1 MNCPYCQNPDSR
13 VLDSRPS
20 DEGSVIRR
28 RRECP
33 VCRRRFTTYE
43 RAHLEPL
50 LVIKSNG
57 HKETFD
63 PNKLLRG
70 LTLAAHKRPIDPQLL
85 TDFANSFEDS
95 IKEMEIDSED
105 IGFRALAFLR
115 DLDSVA
121 YIRFASVYR
130 EFDSLERFVEEVQKL
145 DKAKSN
151 NPKGKKVRSSGSGSA
166 QQGNLALTDDSGLD
180 TV

>member
-1 MNCPYCQNPDSR
+1 

-33 VCRRRFTTYE
+33 NCKRRFTTYE

-50 LVIKSNG
+50 LVTKNSG

-70 LTLAAHKRPIDPQLL
+70 LSLAAHKRPIDPQVLQ
-85 TDFANSFEDS
+85 DFAYSFEDT
-95 IKEMEIDSED
+95 IREMEITSEE
-105 IGFRALAFLR
+105 IGLRALAFLKG
-115 DLDSVA
+115 LDPVA

-130 EFDSLERFVEEVQKL
+130 EFDSLERFVEEVRRL
-145 DKAKSN
+145 DSRKANNRGRKAKMEEE
-151 NPKGKKVRSSGSGSA
+151 
-166 QQGNLALTDDSGLD
+166 LD
-180 TV
+180 EEMDLEDEAKLGTV

>member
-1 MNCPYCQNPDSR
+1 MNCPYCGNPDSR

-33 VCRRRFTTYE
+33 RCNRRFTTYE

-50 LVIKSNG
+50 LVIKSSG

-63 PNKLLRG
+63 PNKFLRG
-70 LTLAAHKRPIDPQLL
+70 LTLAAHKRPIDPEVLQ
-85 TDFANSFEDS
+85 DFAYGFEDS
-95 IKEMEIDSED
+95 VREMEITSEE
-105 IGFRALAFLR
+105 IGLRALAFLKG
-115 DLDSVA
+115 LDPVA

-130 EFDSLERFVEEVQKL
+130 EFDSLERFVEEVRRLDNRKGGKGRKPKPEEIEPEDELDLEDEVKL
-145 DKAKSN
+145 
-151 NPKGKKVRSSGSGSA
+151 G
-166 QQGNLALTDDSGLD
+166 